1 MPTKPSAVTTV
12 DAYIDRLPPSTQA
25 VMNRVRALVHEVA
38 PDVVERI
45 SYQIPAFMLRT
56 TLVYLGAF
64 KAHISIFPPVRDA
77 AIQRRAARYANDKGN
92 LSFPLDEPMPYPLIK
107 AVIQAR
113 LREYQADE
121 RAKGVTVGKAKV
133 AKAAEKLARNRKSV
147 PLKKAAK
154 RSTGKPK

>member
-12 DAYIDRLPPSTQA
+12 DAYIDRLPSTTQA

-77 AIQRRAARYANDKGN
+77 AIQRRAARYANVKGN

-113 LREYQADE
+113 LREHQADE
-121 RAKGVTVGKAKV
+121 RAKGAKVDKVKV
-133 AKAAEKLARNRKSV
+133 AKASERPVRNRGRA
-147 PLKKAAK
+147 PLKKSAK
-154 RSTGKPK
+154 RTTGKPK